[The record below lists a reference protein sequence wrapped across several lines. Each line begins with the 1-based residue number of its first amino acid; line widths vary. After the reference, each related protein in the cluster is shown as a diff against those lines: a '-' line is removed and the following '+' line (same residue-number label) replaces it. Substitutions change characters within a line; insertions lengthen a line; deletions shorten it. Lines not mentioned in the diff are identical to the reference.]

1 MGIPLLRGREFT
13 QQDGEQALPVALISK
28 SLAQRFRR
36 GQDPIG
42 RRLKLG
48 PRESANPWLTIIG
61 VVGDVRQFVLD
72 PKPPVKIYVSSV
84 QSPGSSMSL
93 VIRTAGEPD
102 EVAPS
107 IRALL
112 ATIDPKL
119 PVSGMKPMYEFI
131 DEQAAG
137 ISIASALVGSFGF
150 VALILAA
157 IGIYSLMAYS
167 TSQRTHEMG
176 IRMALGAQRS
186 DVMWMV
192 LWDGLQLGLA
202 GVGIGLAASLG
213 LTRLLAGFLYG
224 AVPADAGTLAVSGTL
239 LTVVVLGASYIPAL
253 RATKVDP
260 AITLRV
266 E

>member
-1 MGIPLLRGREFT
+1 
-13 QQDGEQALPVALISK
+13 
-28 SLAQRFRR
+28 
-36 GQDPIG
+36 
-42 RRLKLG
+42 
-48 PRESANPWLTIIG
+48 
-61 VVGDVRQFVLD
+61 
-72 PKPPVKIYVSSV
+72 
-84 QSPGSSMSL
+84 MSL
-93 VIRTAGEPD
+93 IIRTAGEPD
-102 EVAPS
+102 EVAPGV
-107 IRALL
+107 RALL

-119 PVSGMKPMYEFI
+119 PVSGVKPMDEFI

-157 IGIYSLMAYS
+157 VGIYSLMAYS

-176 IRMALGAQRS
+176 IRMALGAQRG

-213 LTRLLAGFLYG
+213 LTRLLAGFLFG

-239 LTVVVLGASYIPAL
+239 LTMVVLGAS
-253 RATKVDP
+253 
-260 AITLRV
+260 
-266 E
+266 